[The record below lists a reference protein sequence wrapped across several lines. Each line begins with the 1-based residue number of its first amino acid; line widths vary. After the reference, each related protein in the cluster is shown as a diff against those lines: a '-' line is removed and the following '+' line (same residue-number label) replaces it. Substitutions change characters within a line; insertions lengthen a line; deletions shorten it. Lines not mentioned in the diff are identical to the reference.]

1 MAGRK
6 DKKIEK
12 IDRIRKVRFIILS
25 LGICFISQ
33 WNVLKSNM
41 NHGKLIS
48 FFLFFSV
55 LFGSGGFDNGTA
67 TGRGKFQLDLTWNP
81 FDKIEFGQTY
91 GVISYGITDRFD
103 LHGYISRHAG
113 PYYTWYGGLFYQ
125 FYNSNKINLG
135 TAIGIRKRFDESL
148 THLFSPQM
156 LYTVKIKEKISIGGS
171 IVNVYNYNSKKNF
184 GPTLDISLGY
194 RLPVQTNNIES
205 ITINV
210 GGFHP
215 VTWKPDAY
223 FLPTYSID
231 INFR

>member
-1 MAGRK
+1 MVG
-6 DKKIEK
+6 KKI
-12 IDRIRKVRFIILS
+12 IPL
-25 LGICFISQ
+25 
-33 WNVLKSNM
+33 
-41 NHGKLIS
+41 
-48 FFLFFSV
+48 FLFFSV

-91 GVISYGITDRFD
+91 GIISYGITNRFD
-103 LHGYISRHAG
+103 IHGYISRHTG

-125 FYNSNKINLG
+125 FYKSDKIDLA
-135 TAIGIRKRFDESL
+135 TAIGVRKRIDTSL

-156 LYTVKIKEKISIGGS
+156 FYTLKITEKISIGGS
-171 IVNVYNYNSKKNF
+171 IVNVYNINSEKNF
-184 GPTLDISLGY
+184 GSTLDVSLGY
-194 RLPVQTNNIES
+194 QIQVQTKKIES

-223 FLPTYSID
+223 FLPTYSLD
-231 INFR
+231 IKFK